1 MTLLKRAASKS
12 AFAVGILLC
21 VSTIAQAA
29 MAPPPVART
38 SATKVQWY
46 VDKCSPGFHGINA
59 PNGNG
64 YRCVPDER

>member
-1 MTLLKRAASKS
+1 
-12 AFAVGILLC
+12 
-21 VSTIAQAA
+21 